1 MAASFNCLIFLFFLF
16 VLPHTRV
23 VTADEA
29 SCDSVEGLC
38 TSPPINDGSIPF
50 DPSSSSFP
58 PEAPPPPPPAFF
70 PPEPTPPPSC
80 DAVTKDGCERC
91 RFFGC
96 AWCLNSRR
104 CVPDQPWECQ
114 GETDHVG
121 TIGTVKQCPTKE
133 DLQSARAR
141 KKLLKDG
148 TIAAAAAAKK
158 KAQEDADAAAAKLKE
173 DAMREDAP
181 FSPTDAEHL
190 ANLKR
195 RAELSRSATT
205 AGVGGT
211 GTRYGA
217 SHPYETLDIKKTATA
232 REVRRAY
239 IYLSTKL
246 HPDKNLGEVQEDAA
260 AAFADLSAA
269 YELLSDQAL
278 REAFDSA
285 GSTGGD
291 AFFHDESSFK
301 NSGRDFSNDLYASSS
316 LITELSE
323 ETFSQFVAGD
333 RIWLLNFY
341 TPWCSH
347 CQMFVP
353 NYKVIAD
360 QLSDHNV
367 DVGAINCLKHAA
379 FCATFDIRAYPSIRM
394 VSARHSMH
402 QDAHS
407 IPLNSPEP
415 LVEWVLGVQREWTWL
430 FSNANIAELD
440 SESFPAAVQGESDEA
455 KEFWLVLFQDGEDC
469 GPCRVAR
476 TNVVRLAAG
485 VNGLAHVGIIDCD
498 AEEYDGSLCQR
509 LGLPPPPHQ
518 PVIRAFRR
526 GTKGLNYKGEE
537 LFDPSVIETH
547 LALQLTEKVLRLA
560 LAQEEVGSTAVSL
573 GEGPEWTG
581 EPTPTPEPTP
591 PPPPPP
597 QWNGAAPRPRQ
608 SVGPPQS
615 GPPAAFGGFLH

>member
-1 MAASFNCLIFLFFLF
+1 MRIFIFSFSVAFFF
-16 VLPHTRV
+16 ATRV
-23 VTADEA
+23 FVHAEDA

-38 TSPPINDGSIPF
+38 TSPPLTSEDLF
-50 DPSSSSFP
+50 PSP
-58 PEAPPPPPPAFF
+58 PPPPPPPAFI
-70 PPEPTPPPSC
+70 PPQPTVPASC
-80 DAVTKDGCERC
+80 DVLTRDGCDRC

-121 TIGTVKQCPTKE
+121 NVGTVKQCPTKD
-133 DLQSARAR
+133 DLQNARAR

-148 TIAAAAAAKK
+148 TIAAAAAAAKK
-158 KAQEDADAAAAKLKE
+158 KAQEDIEAAANKLKE
-173 DAMREDAP
+173 DSNREDAAFLP
-181 FSPTDAEHL
+181 SDIEHIS
-190 ANLKR
+190 NLKQ

-205 AGVGGT
+205 AGVGGS
-211 GTRYGA
+211 GVRYGA

-239 IYLSTKL
+239 IYLSTRL
-246 HPDKNLGEVQEDAA
+246 HPDKNLFEFQEDAA

-278 REAFDSA
+278 REAFDSS

-291 AFFHDESSFK
+291 AFFHDETSFK

-347 CQMFVP
+347 CQAFVSS
-353 NYKVIAD
+353 YKVIAD
-360 QLSDHNV
+360 QLSEINV

-379 FCATFDIRAYPSIRM
+379 FCASFDIRAYPSIRM
-394 VSARHSMH
+394 VSARHGMH
-402 QDAHS
+402 QDAHTIS
-407 IPLNSPEP
+407 MNGPDPII
-415 LVEWVLGVQREWTWL
+415 EWVTNVQREWLWL
-430 FSNANIAELD
+430 FANANIAELD

-476 TNVVRLAAG
+476 SNIVRLAAG
-485 VNGLAHVGIIDCD
+485 VNGLANVGILDCD

-509 LGLPPPPHQ
+509 LGLPSPPHQ

-526 GTKGLNYKGEE
+526 GTKGLNYNGEE
-537 LFDPSVIETH
+537 LFDPTVIEVH

-560 LAQEEVGSTAVSL
+560 LAQEQVGSTAVSL
-573 GEGPEWTG
+573 GEDPEWTG
-581 EPTPTPEPTP
+581 EPTRTPSPSP

-608 SVGPPQS
+608 SVGAPFS
-615 GPPAAFGGFLH
+615 GPPSAFGGFLH